1 MEETTVPKKVKVKKA
16 LWKRILKWSGFTF
29 IFLLIVALLIPI
41 LFKDRIIQM
50 VKDEA
55 NANLNATVDFGE
67 FDLTFLSTFPNLT
80 LTIDDVSVIG
90 KDAFEGVPLAQIGQT
105 SVTLDFWKVFGG
117 TYQIES
123 FTLTKPIINVKVLPD
138 GKANYDIAIADTTA
152 VVEKEEEPSSPFQF
166 SVKEYEII
174 DGDITYDDQYYLTY
188 ININKINHKGNL
200 SIDDVIYNLSTTS
213 AIENLTFGYDGINYL
228 SNSVSDIACDIEIA
242 MPENEM
248 KFTFKENNAAF
259 NKLGLHFDGWLLMT
273 DELMDMDIKFS
284 SVEQSFQSL
293 LSIVPGV
300 YTSDFDDIQTDG
312 TLVLN
317 GMVKGK
323 YDDVNMPGF
332 DINLEVKDAW
342 FKYPDLPSKIDK
354 IAIKMNAN
362 RAEGPDLDNLK
373 VNIDQFY
380 FEFLKNKV
388 DISLKL
394 ADVMSDPSIDSRI
407 QSYLDLSQL
416 DQVIPMAEGEKYSGI
431 ITSDVVLKGRMSAI
445 EKEQYENFEAKGDL
459 KIAKMIYNS
468 PAFGFPMA
476 IDSMLFKFSPQAMNL
491 AFLEAKFGE
500 SDISM
505 NGNLTNY
512 LAYYLR
518 GDTLQGEL
526 NLNSKFLNID
536 QLLGTTSSETAAP
549 VSTEPTAEVS
559 ETNTASSGVFK
570 VPSNINFKMNTT
582 INKVVY
588 DSLELRNM
596 GGTVIIKDEKAVANN
611 LRMDVFEGSI
621 LMNGSYQALSNE
633 LANID
638 FDYDIKNLDIPTSYN
653 YFNTIEKYA
662 PIAKYCEG
670 KFSTALSMNA
680 QINANYE
687 PIYES
692 LTGKGNI
699 KTAKVTVKNVPTFV
713 KIAEIIKIDALK
725 EQSFSNLDLS
735 FEFKEGKVWLKET
748 PLKMGSID
756 AKISGTTSFKQELD
770 YLMTLMI
777 PQKAFGS
784 NATSVISGLLGNVSS
799 QTGLNVSIPE
809 VIPVKI
815 NIGGTSTKPEIKTD
829 LKGQGKEA
837 ATNLVDQG
845 KEIIKDKLSAEAK
858 KILADAQTQA
868 DKILAEAKVQADKIR
883 AEAEIQAKK
892 IEDEGKKAADKI
904 RAESKKQAEKIKEE
918 EYKAAQ
924 SLIDQATNPIAKKAA
939 EKLAAEA
946 KIKTDKKIQDL
957 VKKSD
962 DEATKVETTANNSAN
977 KVRNEANEKA
987 TAVEVAG
994 KTQSDNVLKTAN
1006 DKVDKM
1012 AQ

>member
-1 MEETTVPKKVKVKKA
+1 MGNSTTPKKVKVKKA
-16 LWKRILKWSGFTF
+16 LWKRILKWSGISFVL
-29 IFLLIVALLIPI
+29 LLIIAILIPI

-50 VKDEA
+50 IKDET

-80 LTIDDVSVIG
+80 LVINDVSVIG
-90 KDAFEGVPLAQIGQT
+90 KDAFEGVALAQIQQT

-117 TYQIES
+117 TYQVES

-138 GKANYDIAIADTTA
+138 GKANYDIAIPDTTSI
-152 VVEKEEEPSSPFQF
+152 ETEEPTSPFQF
-166 SVKEYEII
+166 AVKEYEII
-174 DGDITYDDQYYLTY
+174 NGDITYDDQYYLTY
-188 ININKINHKGNL
+188 ININQINHKGNL
-200 SIDDVIYNLSTTS
+200 TIDDVIYNLSTTS

-228 SNSVSDIACDIEIA
+228 NNSVSDIDCDIEIA

-248 KFTFKENNAAF
+248 KFTFKENNATF
-259 NKLGLHFDGWLLMT
+259 NKLGLHFDGWFLMT

-284 SVEQSFQSL
+284 TVEQSFKSL

-300 YTSDFDDIQTDG
+300 YTKDFDAIKTDG
-312 TLVLN
+312 TLSLN
-317 GMVKGK
+317 GMIKGK
-323 YDDVNMPGF
+323 YDSINMPGF
-332 DINLEVKDAW
+332 DLNLEVNNAW
-342 FKYPDLPSKIDK
+342 FQYPDLPSKIDK
-354 IAIKMNAN
+354 IAIKINAN
-362 RAEGPDLDNLK
+362 REEGPDLDNLK
-373 VNIDQFY
+373 VNIDKFY

-394 ADVMSDPSIDSRI
+394 EDVMSDPDIDSRI

-416 DQVIPMAEGEKYSGI
+416 GQVMPLTEGEQYSGI
-431 ITSDVVLKGRMSAI
+431 ITSDIILKGRMSAI
-445 EKEQYENFEAKGDL
+445 EKEQYENFQAKGDL
-459 KIAKMIYNS
+459 KINKLIYNS
-468 PAFGFPMA
+468 PAFGFPMTV
-476 IDSMLFKFSPQAMNL
+476 DSLLFKFSPQSLNL

-500 SDISM
+500 SDISV

-518 GDTLQGEL
+518 GETLIGDL
-526 NLNSKFLNID
+526 NLNSNYLNLD
-536 QLLGTTSSETAAP
+536 QLLGTTTTTETSADET
-549 VSTEPTAEVS
+549 VSAE
-559 ETNTASSGVFK
+559 ENTSTSTGEVFQ
-570 VPSNINFKMNTT
+570 VPSNIDFIMNTS
-582 INKVVY
+582 IKKVLY
-588 DSLELRNM
+588 DKMELRNM
-596 GGTVIIKDEKAVANN
+596 GGTVEIKEEKANAKN
-611 LRMDVFEGSI
+611 LRMDIFEGTI
-621 LMNGSYQALSNE
+621 LMNGSYKALSMNE
-633 LANID
+633 ASVN
-638 FDYDIKNLDIPTSYN
+638 FDYDIKNIDIPTSYN

-670 KFSTALSMNA
+670 KFSTSLSMETK
-680 QINANYE
+680 INGNYE

-748 PLKMGSID
+748 PLKMGTID

-770 YLMTLMI
+770 YLMVLNI

-799 QTGLNVSIPE
+799 QTGLNVTIPE

-829 LKGQGKEA
+829 LKGQGKDA
-837 ATNLVDQG
+837 AANVVDQA
-845 KEIIKDKLSAEAK
+845 KEIIKDKLSDEAK
-858 KILADAQTQA
+858 KILADAQIQA

-883 AEAEIQAKK
+883 TEAEIQAKK
-892 IEDEGKKAADKI
+892 IEDEGKKAGEKI
-904 RAESKKQAEKIKEE
+904 RQESIKQGEKIKAE
-918 EYKAAQ
+918 EYKVSQ
-924 SLIDQATNPIAKKAA
+924 SLVDQATNPIAKKAA
-939 EKLAAEA
+939 EKLATES
-946 KIKTDKKIQDL
+946 KIKTDKKVEDL
-957 VKKSD
+957 IKKAN
-962 DEATKVETTANNSAN
+962 DEATKVETTANNSAT
-977 KVRNEANEKA
+977 KVRTEANEKA
-987 TAVEVAG
+987 TAVETTG
-994 KTQSDNVLKTAN
+994 KNQSDAVLKTAN

-1012 AQ
+1012 AK